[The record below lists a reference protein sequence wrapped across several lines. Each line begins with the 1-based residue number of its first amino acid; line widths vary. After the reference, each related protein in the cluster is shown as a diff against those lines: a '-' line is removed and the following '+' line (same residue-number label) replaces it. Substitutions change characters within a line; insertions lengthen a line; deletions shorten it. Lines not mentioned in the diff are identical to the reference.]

1 MAYFTY
7 RNRPVSKEKWAR
19 SESTEG
25 DDIVDFVAV
34 RYRLL
39 FNAEQRIVDHKDQE
53 NSEME
58 VL

>member
-1 MAYFTY
+1 
-7 RNRPVSKEKWAR
+7 
-19 SESTEG
+19 
-25 DDIVDFVAV
+25 V

-58 VL
+58 VLWYDVWRHCDFINISREC